1 MKYAIFNLFQAFGQ
15 VVQIVVKRND
25 KMRGQ
30 AFVVFKEVSEA
41 GAARNNLD
49 GYPIFGK
56 PMVDI
61 ELTLENQLRSQTQ
74 QNMYLWI
81 RREVIDHPRQ

>member
-1 MKYAIFNLFQAFGQ
+1 
-15 VVQIVVKRND
+15 
-25 KMRGQ
+25 MRGQ

-49 GYPIFGK
+49 GYPVFGK

-61 ELTLENQLRSQTQ
+61 ELTLENQLRSETQ
-74 QNMYLWI
+74 QNMYLRI
-81 RREVIDHPRQ
+81 RREVIDHPRQYSSSLCNINL

>member
-1 MKYAIFNLFQAFGQ
+1 
-15 VVQIVVKRND
+15 
-25 KMRGQ
+25 MRGQ

-61 ELTLENQLRSQTQ
+61 ELSRKSTTLPNAAKYAPSALARSDR
-74 QNMYLWI
+74 I
-81 RREVIDHPRQ
+81 SSIVIPIPIKNSLQSSETKICIN